1 MAIRVQII
9 RTCIIE
15 VAIRSAAII
24 SYLPKHKAKN
34 RLKQKSIQ
42 NFLLFLAK
50 KVKIESFLTI
60 MIIKFLVRIMFRN
73 SEFVKKCNCDFK
85 KDFAPY

>member
-1 MAIRVQII
+1 MIEYDLFWCESPLVAKRFQII
-9 RTCIIE
+9 KTCFTE

-42 NFLLFLAK
+42 NFFLF
-50 KVKIESFLTI
+50 
-60 MIIKFLVRIMFRN
+60 
-73 SEFVKKCNCDFK
+73 
-85 KDFAPY
+85 